1 MKMTQKIF
9 LYALCALIIAG
20 CGTVKKSTESTVPS
34 LPTQEEA
41 ELLMN
46 DFIGA
51 TLPKAVFP
59 VETETGPKV
68 FSFTPLADQG
78 VLRIAVLAPENGQWA
93 LAEEED
99 YSVYNEKGLRFAGFQ
114 DTTAALN
121 LYQGRNPVL
130 TFSTLLSEG
139 DRAEYTVFVYNTN
152 DNSLHDV
159 NISGKL
165 TSDGR
170 IEGSSNKSFIDN
182 PSLMEN
188 RWAIDRFN
196 KNTKLVELGQDVIM
210 TNQALEW
217 WFSKNPKASSAS
229 KINFGGIPAES
240 SLAQAYEKAKGKEKS
255 GIYTVALFDHRG
267 YTVIVAKKSNGEYV
281 LAWAEPVCK
290 NKNTDP
296 LLNTIYFEKGS
307 QLAMFYYHGNK
318 TYKLHL
324 NLANGSIYKS

>member
-1 MKMTQKIF
+1 MGKKIF
-9 LYALCALIIAG
+9 VYALCVLLSAA
-20 CGTVKKSTESTVPS
+20 CGTAKKSTENTVLP

-46 DFIGA
+46 DFLGSA
-51 TLPKAVFP
+51 LPKAVFP
-59 VETETGPKV
+59 VETANGPKV
-68 FSFTPLADQG
+68 YGFTPLADQRA
-78 VLRIAVLAPENGQWA
+78 LRIAILAPENGAWSI
-93 LAEEED
+93 ED
-99 YSVYNEKGLRFAGFQ
+99 ESDFSVYNETGLSFAGFQ

-121 LYQGRNPVL
+121 LYQGRGPVL
-130 TFSTLLSEG
+130 TFSTLLSAG

-159 NISGKL
+159 NLSGKL
-165 TSDGR
+165 ISGGK
-170 IEGSSNKSFIDN
+170 IEGSSNKSFIEN
-182 PSLMEN
+182 PSLLEN
-188 RWAIDRFN
+188 RWAIERFDNN
-196 KNTKLVELGQDVIM
+196 KMLVELSRDVLI

-217 WFSKNPKASSAS
+217 WFEKNPKASSSS
-229 KINFGGIPAES
+229 KINFGGIPSDS

-255 GIYTVALFDHRG
+255 GNYTVALFDHRG
-267 YTVIVAKKSNGEYV
+267 YTVIVAKKSNGEYM

-296 LLNTIYFEKGS
+296 LLNTVYFEKGS